1 MRLARV
7 QDLREAMGFDD
18 IPDINRAIEFALDAA
33 TGRCATLLRTEF
45 DNANIADTFYIQV
58 VPAGVIFH
66 PKVKLR
72 QGFVDAQSVTVYRA
86 STLTQLD
93 DANLRETWTAKVTVD
108 ATRGTL
114 VVGGLTAGD
123 HFLRVIYDAGF
134 DADAT
139 EADTYDLS
147 AVPDWL
153 QTAAMSV
160 LAGPRPP
167 TATPLVQRRRA
178 TKDAAGALEMLDATR
193 SCWPPRSVYM
203 RTRACR

>member
-153 QTAAMSV
+153 QTAAMLFARARLDSH
-160 LAGPRPP
+160 
-167 TATPLVQRRRA
+167 PLFKEAEA
-178 TKDAAGALEMLDATR
+178 TKDAAGLESDAHQILLPHVR
-193 SCWPPRSVYM
+193 YM
-203 RTRACR
+203 PDAVLPY